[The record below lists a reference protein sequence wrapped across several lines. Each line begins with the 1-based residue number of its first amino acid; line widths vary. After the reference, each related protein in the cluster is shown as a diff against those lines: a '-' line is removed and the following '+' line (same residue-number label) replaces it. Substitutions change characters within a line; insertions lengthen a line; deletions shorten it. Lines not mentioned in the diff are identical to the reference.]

1 MEALLMTTNPLF
13 ARDSQAVKSELQTAF
28 CTAIDDL
35 FGLAES
41 GAKPRAIEIELWKQM
56 LQLGRL
62 LMAVMLAMLC
72 RRATERDLQRRGLSQ
87 AQVTLRMDEDYWA
100 TQTTTFGAVRFPT
113 FAYRDRS
120 MGVVVTRTPAR
131 KEVLPLQS
139 RCRSS
144 ELCLE
149 WESRLGSEFPFRR
162 AQQALSF
169 FTHDA
174 VSLEDTTIASHMV
187 AIGGMIDRTW
197 LYRPVAEIREI
208 LEKRATRDL
217 KSDQPILYFS
227 SDAHALRRYVDESW
241 DASWKM
247 ANGIRLWCV
256 DGTTGAVIHMG
267 GEYTWGDCRV
277 VRAIIDHLIE
287 SGILP
292 RDGDYGNGV
301 TSDLVAVTDG
311 MEWLEEHLLSP
322 LPWAQRILDMYH
334 VLEHVAEFA
343 AACFGK
349 ATKKARKW
357 YDDAAR
363 LLLGKKRR
371 KPARKPRRGHRKNRK
386 RQIPKRRAAVAANSP
401 DFHAGKALLNMMLA
415 QHEDL
420 NTDKQFAAFD
430 SLIGYLDHNCYRMD
444 YHQYRSRGLQ
454 IGSGA
459 MESLH
464 RIASQVRLKIPGGRW
479 LHSTAEAIFNLRM
492 LALVDR
498 WEEFWDQ
505 SDLSEML
512 VEAFERRAGEAS

>member
-1 MEALLMTTNPLF
+1 MTTNSLF
-13 ARDSQAVKSELQTAF
+13 ARDTEAVKSELQSAFDTAVGE
-28 CTAIDDL
+28 L
-35 FGLAES
+35 FELAES
-41 GAKPRAIEIELWKQM
+41 GCAPRLLELELWKQM

-131 KEVLPLQS
+131 DEVLPLHS

-149 WESRLGSEFPFRR
+149 WEARLGSEFPFRR
-162 AQQALSF
+162 AQDALSF
-169 FTHDA
+169 FTHGA

-197 LYRPVAEIREI
+197 LYRPVDEIREI

-217 KSDQPILYFS
+217 KTGRPILYFS
-227 SDAHALRRYVDESW
+227 SDAHALRRYIDESW
-241 DASWKM
+241 DAPWKM
-247 ANGIRLWCV
+247 VNGIRLWCV
-256 DGTTGAVIHMG
+256 DQRTGAVVHMG

-277 VRAIIDHLIE
+277 VGAIIDELIE

-301 TSDLVAVTDG
+301 TSELVAVTDG
-311 MEWLEEHLLSP
+311 MEWLEEHLLSR
-322 LPWAQRILDMYH
+322 LHWAQRILDMYH

-371 KPARKPRRGHRKNRK
+371 KPARKPRRGHRKSRK
-386 RQIPKRRAAVAANSP
+386 RQMPKRRAAVAANSP
-401 DFHAGKALLNMMLA
+401 DFHAGEALLQEVFA

-420 NTDKQFAAFD
+420 NTDKQFEAFD
-430 SLIGYLDHNCYRMD
+430 SLIGYLDHNSYRMD
-444 YHQYRSRGLQ
+444 YHRYRSRGLQ

-464 RIASQVRLKIPGGRW
+464 RTASQVRLKIPGGRW
-479 LHSTAEAIFNLRM
+479 LHTTAEAIFNLRM

-498 WEEFWDQ
+498 REEFWAQ
-505 SDLSEML
+505 PRLTEFL
-512 VEAFERRAGEAS
+512 LEAFTQRATEAKEAA

>member
-1 MEALLMTTNPLF
+1 MTTNPLF
-13 ARDSQAVKSELQTAF
+13 ARNAEAVKSELQSAF
-28 CTAIDDL
+28 HAAVDEM
-35 FGLAES
+35 FQLAES
-41 GAKPRAIEIELWKQM
+41 GHAPRVLEIELWKQM

-100 TQTTTFGAVRFPT
+100 TQTTTFGAVNFPT

-131 KEVLPLQS
+131 KEVLTLQS

-149 WESRLGSEFPFRR
+149 WEARLGSEFPFRR

-197 LYRPVAEIREI
+197 LYRPVDEIREI
-208 LEKRATRDL
+208 LERRATRDL
-217 KSDQPILYFS
+217 KSGRPVLYFS

-277 VRAIIDHLIE
+277 VGAIIDDLIE
-287 SGILP
+287 IGILP

-301 TSDLVAVTDG
+301 TSELVAVTDG

-386 RQIPKRRAAVAANSP
+386 RQMPERRIAVAANSP
-401 DFHAGKALLNMMLA
+401 DFHAGKALLNEVLA
-415 QHEDL
+415 QHENL

-430 SLIGYLDHNCYRMD
+430 SLIGYLDHNSYRMD

-464 RIASQVRLKIPGGRW
+464 RTASQVRLKIPGGRW
-479 LHSTAEAIFNLRM
+479 LHTTAEAIFNLRM

-498 WEEFWDQ
+498 WEEFWAQ

-512 VEAFERRAGEAS
+512 VEAFERRAGEAP